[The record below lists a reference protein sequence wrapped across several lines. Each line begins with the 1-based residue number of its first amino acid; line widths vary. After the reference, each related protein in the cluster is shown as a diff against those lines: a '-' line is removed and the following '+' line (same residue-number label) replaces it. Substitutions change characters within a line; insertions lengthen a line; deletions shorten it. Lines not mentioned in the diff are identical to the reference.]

1 MLNSTISRKVNA
13 AFLLLESRRIS
24 VSGCAKKKH
33 ESHLMGARAG
43 RFCER
48 QFMHGQTTP
57 SYAQSYPLLH
67 FLSEILKICS
77 PFLLKFLMLDMRAV
91 IIHNHGQEDRN
102 MFDSTISSKVNTVF
116 PYSNL
121 KASPSPA
128 MPRKNVKVIR
138 WKRGWAASVKG
149 NS

>member
-1 MLNSTISRKVNA
+1 MLHFFYSNREGSQSPAVPR
-13 AFLLLESRRIS
+13 
-24 VSGCAKKKH
+24 KKH

-48 QFMHGQTTP
+48 QCAHGDADEQP
-57 SYAQSYPLLH
+57 LLCSIFPLLH
-67 FLSEILKICS
+67 FLLEILKICS
-77 PFLLKFLMLDMRAV
+77 PFLLQFLMLDMRAV
-91 IIHNHGQEDRN
+91 KIHNHGQEGRN
-102 MFDSTISSKVNTVF
+102 MLDSTISSKVNTVF